1 MLVVSPDGK
10 KCLLG
15 RAKRFPPKM
24 WSCLAGFM
32 EPGETIEDTVRR
44 ETEEESGV
52 IVDRVEYHSSQ
63 PWPFPAS
70 LMLGCI
76 AYATTDHIKVLD
88 SLPFVCKGWK
98 VHQCFRCMFLT

>member
-1 MLVVSPDGK
+1 
-10 KCLLG
+10 
-15 RAKRFPPKM
+15 M

-88 SLPFVCKGWK
+88 SLPFVCQGWK